1 MGIRYVGETVARKLA
16 IAYKNW
22 ENLSRAN
29 KEELEQ
35 TNEIGNKI
43 AESVVAYF
51 SNKGNLEAMKELQ
64 QSGLQMTYSSTN
76 NQISKK
82 LENQKIV
89 VSGIFEKYSREEIKK
104 YVRMHGGTIQAGVS
118 SNTNFLLAGNS
129 LGPSKLEKA
138 KKFGVKIV
146 SEEQLINMLD
156 G

>member
-1 MGIRYVGETVARKLA
+1 M
-16 IAYKNW
+16 KNLFSLSFFLLVFT
-22 ENLSRAN
+22 NLYSQE
-29 KEELEQ
+29 KV
-35 TNEIGNKI
+35 IGK
-43 AESVVAYF
+43 VVFEDSGVSYPIGG
-51 SNKGNLEAMKELQ
+51 SSIYWQGT
-64 QSGLQMTYSSTN
+64 QSGT
-76 NQISKK
+76 ISNDNG
-82 LENQKIV
+82 EFEIQKIV